1 MRRERKTH
9 DEWEIQGDYGYGWEM
24 LTTADTSAEAVSLL
38 RDYNEN
44 DVFPHRIVKRRVR
57 NER

>member
-9 DEWEIQGDYGYGWEM
+9 DEWEIQGDYGYGWEY
-24 LTTADTSAEAVSLL
+24 LTTSESSAEAASLL
-38 RDYNEN
+38 EDYDENEI
-44 DVFPHRIVKRRVR
+44 FPHRIVKRRVK